1 MEIDPDRR
9 LTVESIKKHNWYI
22 KTNPT
27 VYEAQGLIIGK
38 NEIPVEPSMLSHLEK
53 FGFKAEFAT

>member
-9 LTVESIKKHNWYI
+9 LTVESIKKNNWYI
-22 KTNPT
+22 KNNPT
-27 VYEAQGLIIGK
+27 VYYAQGLIIGK

>member
-9 LTVESIKKHNWYI
+9 LTVESIKKHNWYR

-38 NEIPVEPSMLSHLEK
+38 NEIPIEPSMLSHLEK
-53 FGFKAEFAT
+53 FEFKAEFAT